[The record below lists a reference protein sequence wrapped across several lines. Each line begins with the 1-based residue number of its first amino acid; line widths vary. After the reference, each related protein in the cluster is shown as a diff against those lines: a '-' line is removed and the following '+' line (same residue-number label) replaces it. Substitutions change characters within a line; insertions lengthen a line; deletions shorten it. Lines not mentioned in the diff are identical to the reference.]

1 MLRIFGNL
9 DITFLNLIAEY
20 KEYLNLNI
28 TSLKLSLEDKE
39 YVNWNKISQNLHPE
53 YKEYVSWNITSL
65 NLNVT
70 AAIDLW
76 STTIMILPVLICLSI
91 MSILI
96 IMTV

>member
-1 MLRIFGNL
+1 MRWNITSLNL
-9 DITFLNLIAEY
+9 NSEYKEYMRWNITFLNLIAEY
-20 KEYLNLNI
+20 KEFLNLNK
-28 TSLKLSLEDKE
+28 TSL
-39 YVNWNKISQNLHPE
+39 NLNPE

-76 STTIMILPVLICLSI
+76 STTIMIIPVLICLSM

-96 IMTV
+96 QPAR